1 LDRGTGSSTYKFGF
15 VPIPARRALQLIN
28 TALIHFVDMSGSSK
42 LDLMAACNRA
52 SKCMLHQ
59 RQQAYGRPSCVAG
72 MLAEQLGH
80 LQDAEGHYEQ
90 HLALASTQEAH
101 GPEWSAAFVN
111 VMKVAVLQQLTFA
124 ALLFLI
130 ADCS

>member
-1 LDRGTGSSTYKFGF
+1 
-15 VPIPARRALQLIN
+15 
-28 TALIHFVDMSGSSK
+28 
-42 LDLMAACNRA
+42 
-52 SKCMLHQ
+52 
-59 RQQAYGRPSCVAG
+59 